1 MKKTFFILYLMA
13 LLFKSV
19 LAQNPEKPYSLVA
32 HIGGGGGFFPG
43 LIADMTTGHRIA
55 SLGIVGKYDYAEK
68 WSLLAGLDYQFWY
81 FKGYS
86 YHDGNTHPYTA
97 SGHIVRIP
105 IRLEY
110 NKRWF
115 YMDFGPYLEKEFGDV
130 SSGSIKEIATIGP
143 TLEMG
148 GRIRLSEKG
157 KLRIGL
163 QTSVGATLG
172 IGYNHNVFFERV
184 EANSLIQIGYEY
196 CF

>member
-1 MKKTFFILYLMA
+1 
-13 LLFKSV
+13 
-19 LAQNPEKPYSLVA
+19 
-32 HIGGGGGFFPG
+32 
-43 LIADMTTGHRIA
+43 MTTGHRIA

-86 YHDGNTHPYTA
+86 YHDGNSHPYTA
-97 SGHIVRIP
+97 SGHIVRLP

-130 SSGSIKEIATIGP
+130 SAGSIKEIATIGP
-143 TLEMG
+143 ILEMG

-172 IGYNHNVFFERV
+172 IGYNHKLFFERV
-184 EANSLIQIGYEY
+184 EASSLLRIGYDY
-196 CF
+196 HF